1 MKTFKEMKKDISL
14 TYFIIQC
21 VLAVGVITFY
31 ILGWCGIG
39 KIWKFSSCFN
49 AAKYCMSTLTISML
63 LYGLYLCKVRAT
75 KALQIYFIIALMGH
89 FIGGDLFNLY
99 VLSKNYNYILHMFNS
114 CMIGVIIYGMILR
127 NVKRQSPFFMFLMT
141 TSAVVAVG
149 VIWEFYEYLAD
160 TISNLNMQRWRN
172 SITGVPFIGQRA
184 LRDTM
189 WDLFCD
195 MFGGMFAGVFAYPV
209 VVKGKSLYQHFELKI
224 IDIKSHQ
231 TPIIYNELPLKN
243 KQNKDD
249 IKLQNQVEIENIIQ
263 DKLENQI
270 EMEDLITEVGNEIVV
285 EENTEIIIEEPI
297 DENKSGEGGEN

>member
-1 MKTFKEMKKDISL
+1 MKTFKEMKKDISIV
-14 TYFIIQC
+14 YFIVQC

-31 ILGWCGIG
+31 ILGLCGIG
-39 KIWKFSSCFN
+39 KMWKFSSCFN
-49 AAKYCMSTLTISML
+49 AAKYCLSTLTITML
-63 LYGLYLCKVRAT
+63 LYVLYLCKVRAT

-99 VLSKNYNYILHMFNS
+99 VLSKNYNYILHTFNS
-114 CMIGVIIYGMILR
+114 CMIGVIVYGMILR
-127 NVKRQSPFFMFLMT
+127 NVKKQSPFFMFLMT
-141 TSAVVAVG
+141 TAAVVSVG

-209 VVKGKSLYQHFELKI
+209 VIKGKSLYQHFELKI
-224 IDIKSHQ
+224 VDIKTHH
-231 TPIIYNELPLKN
+231 TPIVYNELPAKSRQG
-243 KQNKDD
+243 KED
-249 IKLQNQVEIENIIQ
+249 IKLQNQLEIDNLIQ
-263 DKLENQI
+263 DKLENQMEI
-270 EMEDLITEVGNEIVV
+270 EEIIV
-285 EENTEIIIEEPI
+285 EEGNDEIIIEEPQ
-297 DENKSGEGGEN
+297 DEKSGEGGEN